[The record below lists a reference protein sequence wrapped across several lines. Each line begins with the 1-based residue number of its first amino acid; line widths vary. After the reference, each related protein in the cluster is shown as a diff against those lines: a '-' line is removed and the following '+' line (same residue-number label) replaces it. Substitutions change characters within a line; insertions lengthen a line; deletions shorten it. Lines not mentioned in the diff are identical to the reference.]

1 MQRLLPAPTAAIA
14 GNRRIP
20 TTAGRR
26 PAPIELIGQ
35 RIYVIRSQK
44 VMLDSD
50 LAELYRVPTFRLN
63 EAVKRN
69 QARFPAD
76 FMFQLTKEET
86 ASLTSQIAMSNTGR
100 GGRRTLPYTF
110 TEHGVAMLSSVLNSE
125 RAVQMNILIVRAFVK
140 LREVLA
146 THREVARKMERMEHT
161 QKDHAAVL
169 SIVVKDIQDLE
180 KKVMKGFKNLRTPS
194 RRKPRIGF
202 IAAER

>member
-1 MQRLLPAPTAAIA
+1 MQRLLPAPAAVIA
-14 GNRRIP
+14 GNRRIATP
-20 TTAGRR
+20 AGRR

-50 LAELYRVPTFRLN
+50 LAELYRVETKALN
-63 EAVKRN
+63 RAVKRN
-69 QARFPAD
+69 PARFPAD
-76 FMFQLTKEET
+76 FMFRLTDDE
-86 ASLTSQIAMSNTGR
+86 AGSLRCQFGTSNENR
-100 GGRRTLPYTF
+100 GGRRYLPYAF

-146 THREVARKMERMEHT
+146 THRELARKMQRMEHT
-161 QKDHAAVL
+161 QKDHAEVL
-169 SIVVKDIQDLE
+169 SIMVKDIQDLE
-180 KKVMKGFKNLRTPS
+180 KKVMKGFRNLRTPN